1 MILKIKE
8 KKMGAIKHQQLW
20 RSEHATDWEEDL
32 PTWYQYHER
41 ELDQAVGEVIIYNV
55 SGLVS
60 DISNAFWECPNAFKT
75 ELDEEQVI
83 NISQRVDESFEEEG
97 AEPTYI
103 EAYEHWIVAD
113 WFADELEKRDEMVD
127 KDFLGLTVWG
137 RATSGQHIG
146 LDYVVQDIL
155 KDIVENRRKYA

>member
-1 MILKIKE
+1 MGKVKE
-8 KKMGAIKHQQLW
+8 QMLW
-20 RSEHATDWEEDL
+20 RSEHSTDWEEDL

-41 ELDQAVGEVIIYNV
+41 ELDQMTGEVIIYNV

-60 DISNAFWECPNAFKT
+60 DVSKAFWECPHAFNT

-83 NISQRVDESFEEEG
+83 NIFQRVDESFEEED

-103 EAYEHWIVAD
+103 EALQHFIVAD
-113 WFADELEKRDEMVD
+113 WFADELEKRGEIVD
-127 KDFLGLTVWG
+127 KDFLGLTIWG
-137 RATSGQHIG
+137 RPTYGQAIS

-155 KDIVENRRKYA
+155 KDIVERRKANGWCD

>member
-1 MILKIKE
+1 MKVKE
-8 KKMGAIKHQQLW
+8 QQ
-20 RSEHATDWEEDL
+20 S
-32 PTWYQYHER
+32 WYQIHER

-55 SGLVS
+55 SELVS
-60 DISNAFWECPNAFKT
+60 DISKTFWSCANTYPNEFN
-75 ELDEEQVI
+75 LDEEQVI

-113 WFADELEKRDEMVD
+113 WFADELRKRDEMVD

-137 RATSGQHIG
+137 RATSGQHIS

>member
-1 MILKIKE
+1 MKVKE
-8 KKMGAIKHQQLW
+8 QQ
-20 RSEHATDWEEDL
+20 S
-32 PTWYQYHER
+32 WYQIHER

-55 SGLVS
+55 SELVS
-60 DISNAFWECPNAFKT
+60 DISKTFWSCANTYPNEFN
-75 ELDEEQVI
+75 LDEEQVI

-113 WFADELEKRDEMVD
+113 WFADELEKRGEMVD
-127 KDFLGLTVWG
+127 KDFLGLTIWG
-137 RATSGQHIG
+137 RTATGQHIS